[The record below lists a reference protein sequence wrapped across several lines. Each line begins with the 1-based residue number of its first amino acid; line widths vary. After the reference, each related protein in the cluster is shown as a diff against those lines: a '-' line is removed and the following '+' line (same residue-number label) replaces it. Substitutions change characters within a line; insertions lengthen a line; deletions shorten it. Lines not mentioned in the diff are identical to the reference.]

1 MRRLILLSA
10 AGALALV
17 AVTSAQTDAL
27 QTAAKTLGVA
37 NIHTLQVTGSG
48 AMYTVGQPYI
58 AGGAWPKVDL
68 RSYVATINYD
78 TGSMQLNLLRFA
90 PTPMPPGGGAPFAG
104 EQRQIQAVSGN
115 SAWNPPAG
123 LPPGGGPQAGAAP
136 PEGGRARGE
145 GGREGGG
152 REGGRGRG
160 QRGEG
165 EGQRAA
171 GPPTGP
177 PAGGPPGPAPQPEA
191 VVAERKLALWATPQG
206 FVKAAIANKATTRNA
221 RGGTEVSF
229 VVDGKYK
236 MTGVINAQGQVDRVQ
251 TWIDNPVLG
260 DMLVETTYSGYKDF
274 GGVTFPS
281 RIVQTQGGQ
290 TSLDVTVSEVQSNP
304 TVNIQAPQTVTN
316 PSPPPP
322 AQVAS
327 EKIADG
333 VYYLTGGT
341 HHSAAV
347 EMRDHIVLIETP
359 LGDARALAVI
369 AKAKELIPNKPIR
382 YVVNTHVHF
391 DHSGGLRAAVDEGA
405 TIVTHQANRAFYE
418 KAWAAPHTLIP
429 DKLSQSKKKAKF
441 QTVGNMGRLTDG
453 TRTIELYAIMNNP
466 HTTGIIMAYLPKE
479 KILFES
485 DAFTPL
491 PANAPSPA
499 LPPAVVQFATALND
513 NIQRLKLDIDTI
525 LAGHGP
531 RVAKI
536 ADLRAGLG
544 RNATN

>member
-1 MRRLILLSA
+1 M
-10 AGALALV
+10 
-17 AVTSAQTDAL
+17 
-27 QTAAKTLGVA
+27 
-37 NIHTLQVTGSG
+37 
-48 AMYTVGQPYI
+48 
-58 AGGAWPKVDL
+58 
-68 RSYVATINYD
+68 
-78 TGSMQLNLLRFA
+78 
-90 PTPMPPGGGAPFAG
+90 
-104 EQRQIQAVSGN
+104 
-115 SAWNPPAG
+115 
-123 LPPGGGPQAGAAP
+123 
-136 PEGGRARGE
+136 
-145 GGREGGG
+145 
-152 REGGRGRG
+152 
-160 QRGEG
+160 
-165 EGQRAA
+165 
-171 GPPTGP
+171 
-177 PAGGPPGPAPQPEA
+177 
-191 VVAERKLALWATPQG
+191 AERKLALWATPQG
-206 FVKAAIANKATTRNA
+206 FVKAAMANKATTRNV

-229 VVDGKYK
+229 MVDGKYK
-236 MTGVINAQGQVDRVQ
+236 MTGVLNAQGQVDRVQ

-304 TVNIQAPQTVTN
+304 TVNIQVPHTVTN
-316 PSPPPP
+316 PAPPPP

-347 EMRDHIVLIETP
+347 EMRDHIVLIESP

-405 TIVTHQANRAFYE
+405 TVVTNQANRAFYE
-418 KAWAAPHTLIP
+418 KAWAAPHTLIL

-441 QTVGNMGRLTDG
+441 QTVGNTGRLTDG

-491 PANAPSPA
+491 PANAPGPA
-499 LPPAVVQFATALND
+499 LPPANVQFATALYD
-513 NIQRLKLDIDTI
+513 NIQRLKLDVDTI
-525 LAGHGP
+525 LGGHGP